1 MRYRVA
7 IGLVACI
14 ACWAAGVHVAGP
26 SLQAPREL
34 ARALARPL
42 VLPFLWRGLADA
54 EQRSDAAEA
63 FADSRLVLAWL
74 PEWADGRVLFACRH
88 ALEGDEELLA
98 EPLRT
103 ERALERLAASWAF
116 LQQEKQQ
123 ALAMAAGSAAPERW
137 QRTARELLSGMAFL
151 VELAARRDPSL
162 AAALAAPGS
171 VLGGDAATVAD
182 RCLAEAEAL
191 GAGPALREQR
201 LFAVPRLAAAFL
213 SRGERRQAVELLEL
227 GIRRLDEVRDKDVA
241 AAWRVLLLPV
251 AAYLKGE
258 RDEVPPEV
266 LADERVGVLLPFLR

>member
-1 MRYRVA
+1 MRVRIVLGIA
-7 IGLVACI
+7 ACL
-14 ACWAAGVHVAGP
+14 ACWAAGVHVAGA

-34 ARALARPL
+34 ARTAVRPL

-54 EQRSDAAEA
+54 EQHGDAAEA

-74 PEWADGRVLFACRH
+74 PDWADGRVLFACRY
-88 ALEGDEELLA
+88 ALEGGEEQLA

-103 ERALERLAASWAF
+103 ERALERLAAAWAF
-116 LQQEKQQ
+116 LQAEKQQ
-123 ALAMAAGSAAPERW
+123 ALTTAAGSAAPERW
-137 QRTARELLSGMAFL
+137 RRTARELLSGMAFL
-151 VELAARRDPSL
+151 VELAARRDPGL
-162 AAALAAPGS
+162 GAALAAPGS
-171 VLGGDAATVAD
+171 MLGGDAALVAD

-201 LFAVPRLAAAFL
+201 LFAMPRLAAAFL
-213 SRGERRQAVELLEL
+213 SRGERRQAVELLDV

-241 AAWRVLLLPV
+241 AAWRGLLLPV